1 MGLQR
6 AAEQGAQTAQ
16 LELARLYGERK
27 ANYKDLTQAYK
38 WYLIVNQQVS
48 EATKR
53 VGSAMSIE
61 QKLEAESMAT
71 AWLKKTDRLLPS
83 PLRDSL
89 IVSVRRRPLQSPT
102 RLSDGNLPRRI
113 GR

>member
-1 MGLQR
+1 MQI
-6 AAEQGAQTAQ
+6 AQ
-16 LELARLYGERK
+16 LEVARLYGERK
-27 ANYKDLTQAYK
+27 ADYKDLSQAYK
-38 WYLIVNQQVS
+38 WYLIVSHRVS
-48 EATKR
+48 EASKR

-83 PLRDSL
+83 PLRDPL
-89 IVSVRRRPLQSPT
+89 IVSVSRRPIQSAT
-102 RLSDGNLPRRI
+102 SLADSNVPRRI